1 MKTEYVFIRRSW
13 VEISLDKLKKN
24 ITYIRKMPL
33 RKLSYAENRAK
44 TGLKIKSLFAVDT
57 GMNRI
62 GIDAS
67 DPE

>member
-1 MKTEYVFIRRSW
+1 M
-13 VEISLDKLKKN
+13 EISLDKLKKN
-24 ITYIRKMPL
+24 YNIYQKNAFEKP
-33 RKLSYAENRAK
+33 SYAENRAK

>member
-1 MKTEYVFIRRSW
+1 M
-13 VEISLDKLKKN
+13 EISLDKLKKN